1 MTVGEAL
8 TCRRF
13 YHQAL
18 LFFLGM
24 FFGLYM
30 ASVYKFAAEETL
42 DDKSL
47 TVAGAIGSVCN
58 GGSRVFWASL

>member
-8 TCRRF
+8 TCCRF

-18 LFFLGM
+18 LLFNGI
-24 FFGLYM
+24 FFGIYM
-30 ASVYKFAAEETL
+30 GSVYKFAAEEVL

-47 TVAGAIGSVCN
+47 TIAGAIGSVCN